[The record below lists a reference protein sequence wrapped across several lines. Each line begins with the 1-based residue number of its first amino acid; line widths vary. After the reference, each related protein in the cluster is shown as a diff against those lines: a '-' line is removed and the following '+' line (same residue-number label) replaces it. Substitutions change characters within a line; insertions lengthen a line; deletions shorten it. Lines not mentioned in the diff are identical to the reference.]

1 MNDVI
6 EKKLV
11 QQINRRLAGERLK
24 LCRYDSRS
32 FNELGRY
39 YVIDNYN
46 CLVSKD
52 IDIQDYAKELGV
64 I

>member
-11 QQINRRLAGERLK
+11 QQINRRLDGERLK

>member
-1 MNDVI
+1 MNVLN
-6 EKKLV
+6 EKTLV
-11 QQINRRLAGERLK
+11 QRINRKLDGERLK
-24 LCRYDSRS
+24 LCRYDSPS

-52 IDIQDYAKELGV
+52 IDIQDYAKELSV

>member
-1 MNDVI
+1 MNNLI
-6 EKKLV
+6 EKNLV
-11 QQINRRLAGERLK
+11 QQINRRLDGERLK
-24 LCRYDSRS
+24 LCRYDSHS
-32 FNELGRY
+32 FNELGRC

-46 CLVSKD
+46 CLISKD